1 MTMPES
7 KPAEDSYRPELP
19 DWGVYLRWPNDGE
32 AWIHPEDVG
41 LVRRLIPS
49 RRVFCRT
56 AWDGEFYHLHY
67 GELNFRVRPSM
78 WVRVPDI
85 DLEVGQQ
92 VELLSRHR
100 QNDPGIFRIAG
111 IFFVPTTGE
120 VEYALQNDEL
130 TLNRRFC
137 RIDLK
142 PLRVTHELRPGN
154 YEHPP
159 VTSNIPDDVE
169 LLDVGRLTTPD

>member
-1 MTMPES
+1 MATPES
-7 KPAEDSYRPELP
+7 EPASDSYRPDLP
-19 DWGVYLRWPNDGE
+19 DWGVYLRWPSDGDE
-32 AWIHPEDVG
+32 WIHHQDVE

-49 RRVFCRT
+49 RRVFRRS
-56 AWDGEFYHLHY
+56 AWDGEFYRLHY
-67 GELNFRVRPSM
+67 GESTFRVRPSM

-92 VELLSRHR
+92 VELLSHHR

-120 VEYALQNDEL
+120 IEYALQTDEL
-130 TLNRRFC
+130 TLKRRFN
-137 RIDLK
+137 RTDLK
-142 PLRVTHELRPGN
+142 PLEVKHTLRTGY

-159 VTSNIPDDVE
+159 ASSQIPDDVE
-169 LLDVGRLTTPD
+169 LLNVGRLTSPD